1 MKRWPKKIEGLC
13 FEDEMGRR
21 KGIFADSDGFRFF
34 KDPSL
39 DVNNNVFLEIDDG
52 NRTDGEECQ
61 SV

>member
-1 MKRWPKKIEGLC
+1 
-13 FEDEMGRR
+13 MGRR